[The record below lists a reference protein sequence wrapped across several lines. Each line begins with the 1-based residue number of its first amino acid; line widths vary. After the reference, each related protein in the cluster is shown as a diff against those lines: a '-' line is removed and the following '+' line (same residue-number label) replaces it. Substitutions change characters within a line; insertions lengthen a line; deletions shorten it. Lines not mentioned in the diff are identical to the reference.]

1 MTYTAEYLIEKRKE
15 KWNNTH
21 SIEEDKRFREA
32 VANELFENKELLQE
46 VKNNPEYLIE
56 LEFVI
61 VDKKQQTVPFF
72 INDVQKEFI
81 DTINKAKED
90 YKNGLIT
97 DLTFLVLKGRQQGF
111 TSLITA
117 YQLACSV
124 LNKNFQGF
132 TLADKADNTEA
143 IFQNKAKFP
152 YEQLPDILKPTEK
165 FNNKRQLLFEKLNSN
180 WSVDTA
186 TENVGRSKTI
196 NFFHGSECAFWKS
209 MSKVQAGLGEA
220 FTIDCIKIYES
231 TANGY
236 NDFQKMWKNKSGI
249 NCFFEWW
256 KTKEYRTKFESEEI
270 KEQFIKDINNKIE
283 WIFERIK
290 ILIEDKGLELE
301 QVYWYYK
308 KYQNYID
315 KELIKQEYPCS
326 SEEAFLASGNCCFD
340 KDKIINRITQLKD
353 PIKVGYFKYET
364 YYNQNENEVL
374 VDNNTI
380 EWIDDI
386 NGYIKIYEDVK
397 EGHPYVIGGDTAGEG
412 SDNFTGQ
419 VLNNTNGR
427 QVAVLKHQFDEDL
440 YAEQMYCLGYYYNIA
455 LIGIETNYSTYP
467 NKELER
473 LMYPNLYIREREDT
487 YSHKTVKAYG
497 FETNKKTRPIIIAGL
512 IEEYR
517 ENIELVNDEDTLQ
530 EALTFVKNEKGRPEA
545 QEGCHDDLIMAKAIA
560 HYIRPQ
566 QNYTVEIKKENK
578 PKEYNPLEELFKENN
593 NGQSDY
599 GMKINII

>member
-1 MTYTAEYLIEKRKE
+1 M
-15 KWNNTH
+15 
-21 SIEEDKRFREA
+21 
-32 VANELFENKELLQE
+32 
-46 VKNNPEYLIE
+46 
-56 LEFVI
+56 
-61 VDKKQQTVPFF
+61 
-72 INDVQKEFI
+72 
-81 DTINKAKED
+81 
-90 YKNGLIT
+90 
-97 DLTFLVLKGRQQGF
+97 
-111 TSLITA
+111 ITA
-117 YQLACSV
+117 YQLACSL
-124 LNKNFQGF
+124 LNRNFQGF
-132 TLADKADNTEA
+132 TLADKADNTES

-152 YEQLPDILKPTEK
+152 YEQLPEAIKPTEK
-165 FNNKRQLLFEKLNSN
+165 FNNKRQLLFEKINSN

-209 MSKVQAGLGEA
+209 ISKVQAGLGEA
-220 FTIDCIKIYES
+220 FTIDCIKIYET

-249 NCFFEWW
+249 RCFFEWW
-256 KTKEYRTKFESEEI
+256 KTKEYRINFESQEI
-270 KEQFIKDINNKIE
+270 KEVFVKNVNTKKE

-290 ILIEDKGLELE
+290 ILIDAKGLELE

-308 KYQNYID
+308 KYLSYID

-340 KDKIINRITQLKD
+340 KDKIINRIAQLKE
-353 PIKVGYFKYET
+353 PTKVGYFKYDT
-364 YYNQNENEVL
+364 YYNENENEVL
-374 VDNNTI
+374 INNDTI
-380 EWIDDI
+380 EWVDNI

-397 EGHPYVIGGDTAGEG
+397 KDYPYVIGGDTAGEG

-419 VLNNTNGR
+419 VLDNTKGK

-440 YAEQMYCLGYYYNIA
+440 YAKQMYCLGHYYNTA

-473 LMYPNLYIREREDT
+473 LRYTNLYIREREDT
-487 YSHKTVKAYG
+487 YTHRTVKSFG
-497 FETNKKTRPIIIAGL
+497 FETTKKTRPIIIAGL

-517 ENIELVNDEDTLQ
+517 DNIESVNDEDTLQ
-530 EALTFVKNEKGRPEA
+530 EALTFIKNEKGRQEA

-566 QNYTVEIKKENK
+566 QSYKVENK
-578 PKEYNPLEELFKENN
+578 KVEKQKEYNPLDDLYEKNDNN
-593 NGQSDY
+593 QPDY
-599 GMKINII
+599 GMTINVI

>member
-1 MTYTAEYLIEKRKE
+1 MKYTAEYLIKKRKE
-15 KWNNTH
+15 KWNSTH
-21 SIEEDKRFREA
+21 SIEEDRKFREA
-32 VANELFENKELLQE
+32 VANELFENKELLIE

-81 DTINKAKED
+81 DIINKAKQD

-97 DLTFLVLKGRQQGF
+97 DLSFLVLKGRQQGF
-111 TSLITA
+111 TTLITA

-236 NDFQKMWKNKSGI
+236 NDFQKMWENKSGI

-256 KTKEYRTKFESEEI
+256 KTREYRTNFESENI
-270 KEQFIKDINNKIE
+270 KQEFIKKINNNKE

-290 ILIEDKGLELE
+290 ILIENKGLELE

-308 KYQNYID
+308 KYESYID
-315 KELIKQEYPCS
+315 KDLIKQEYPCS
-326 SEEAFLASGNCCFD
+326 AEEAFLASGNCYFD
-340 KDKIINRITQLKD
+340 KEKIINRLAQIRE
-353 PIKVGYFKYET
+353 PIKRGSFIYDFDDKKNKITNIEFKE
-364 YYNQNENEVL
+364 
-374 VDNNTI
+374 
-380 EWIDDI
+380 DI
-386 NGYIKIYEDVK
+386 NGFIDIFELPKKNY
-397 EGHPYVIGGDTAGEG
+397 PYVLSGDTAGEG
-412 SDNFTGQ
+412 SDYLTGQ
-419 VLNNTNGR
+419 VLENTTGK
-427 QVAVLKHQFDEDL
+427 QVAKLRKQFDADE
-440 YAEQMYCLGYYYNIA
+440 YTRQMYCLGMYYNEA
-455 LIGIETNYSTYP
+455 LIGIEANFDTFP
-467 NKELER
+467 IRKLLEFG
-473 LMYPNLYIREREDT
+473 YKKQFVREKEDT
-487 YSHKTVKAYG
+487 YTGKHDKAYG
-497 FETNKKTRPIIIAGL
+497 FRTDRITRPL
-512 IEEYR
+512 ILSMLQSIV
-517 ENIELVNDEDTLQ
+517 NDHIELINDKETL
-530 EALTFVKNEKGRPEA
+530 EEMLVFIRNEKGRPEA
-545 QEGCHDDLIMAKAIA
+545 QEGCHDDLVMALAIA
-560 HYIRPQ
+560 YYIRTQ
-566 QNYTVEIKKENK
+566 QDTK
-578 PKEYNPLEELFKENN
+578 L
-593 NGQSDY
+593 
-599 GMKINII
+599 KINVNIIQENIMKDFGFEKDKQDDLGSTIEVF